1 MTALPAGSSAFTLA
15 VVFELLLLPVELLSL
30 SVPDAVP
37 VADPLASP
45 VAVADSE
52 SPDEVMPAVFRL
64 PAFAGSSDAD
74 AVAVGAGEDAV
85 RVAHGQSLI
94 CTRDVARCRAMGVRH
109 TGRLRVLPHNQR
121 IKLWQPF
128 WPGICRGYGCEREEG
143 GGEVCGL
150 HVVGGCCWLK

>member
-74 AVAVGAGEDAV
+74 AVAVGAGEDAEDSESCLTT
-85 RVAHGQSLI
+85 RESSCGSHSGQ
-94 CTRDVARCRAMGVRH
+94 AYAEAMGAR
-109 TGRLRVLPHNQR
+109 
-121 IKLWQPF
+121 
-128 WPGICRGYGCEREEG
+128 ERRA
-143 GGEVCGL
+143 VVKCAAFML
-150 HVVGGCCWLK
+150 SVVVVG